1 MLLMLLTSLAQAG
14 DLKLTLDAPEMGP
27 VTIELQDVASCAVS
41 TASFTTE
48 KGAVWHLRA
57 TPSSPEKGQTMVSM
71 ELTYA
76 FEGSVQTS
84 RPAMLLRDGEP
95 GEISMGLPDRTVYTI
110 KVLAYDF
117 TACGGSSPL

>member
-1 MLLMLLTSLAQAG
+1 MLLLLTSLAQAG
-14 DLKLTLDAPEMGP
+14 DLKLTLNAPDMGP
-27 VTIELQDVASCAVS
+27 VTVELQDVASCAVA

-76 FEGSVQTS
+76 FQGDVQTS
-84 RPAMLLRDGEP
+84 RPAILVRDGEV
-95 GEISMGLPDRTVYTI
+95 GEITMGLPDRSLYSV
-110 KVLAYDF
+110 KVLTSDF
-117 TACGGSSPL
+117 GACDGAKAL